1 MKPYPP
7 GDPPNR
13 RRDTADREQEPTPA
27 TEPVKGCS
35 LADAVLA
42 VAGEPEPEA
51 ALRRTVEKA
60 MILTSAQHGAVGEPP
75 AHALE
80 TTWLG
85 TPIPLG
91 ATVYTQLYLTDK
103 ADGTRFTAQDE
114 IAAGTLARAAGLAL
128 GHASEREHA
137 QLERRRLTAIGRLAG
152 SLLAGEPP
160 PVALE
165 ALAEQA
171 RELADADLVTVT
183 LPDEDGVH
191 QILEVAVG
199 QRAELVRGL
208 LSVREGSATGEV
220 LRTGRAAIFPD
231 VEAVSASGEA
241 AGSGAA
247 GETGTSGSTGSAA
260 GTAGPGIAADRFA
273 ELGVGPALL
282 LPMGAEGR
290 VRGVLAVCRRKGRA
304 AFEPAIHAS
313 VAELARQ
320 AAQLLNL
327 ADRRLDDEWVQVYQ
341 DRERIARDLH
351 DLVVQRL
358 FGVCLSLEGARNRA
372 QRGDVAERI
381 GQSIDELDDT
391 IRQIRSTIF
400 ALQAQGATRPGSPLR
415 HRIIQEVDAAR
426 QVLGFSA
433 ALRMEGLIDT
443 DVPPAV
449 AENVI
454 AVLREALANVARH
467 AQARRVEVDVAVSDR
482 VTIEIVD
489 DGLGPPASLRRS
501 GLANL
506 ARRAEQFAGELK
518 VEPVHRGG
526 SGLGTGTRI
535 SWQVPLR

>member
-1 MKPYPP
+1 MKPYPT

-13 RRDTADREQEPTPA
+13 RRGTADREPEPTPE
-27 TEPVKGCS
+27 TEPAKGYS

-75 AHALE
+75 AHAVE
-80 TTWLG
+80 TGWLG

-91 ATVYTQLYLTDK
+91 TSVYTQLYLTDK
-103 ADGTRFTAQDE
+103 ADGTRFTTQDE

-128 GHASEREHA
+128 GHASERERA
-137 QLERRRLTAIGRLAG
+137 QLEHRRLAAIGRLAG
-152 SLLAGEPP
+152 GLLAGEPQSA
-160 PVALE
+160 ALE

-191 QILEVAVG
+191 QILEVAAG
-199 QRAELVRGL
+199 RRAELVRGL
-208 LSVREGSATGEV
+208 LSVRDGSATGEV
-220 LRTGRAAIFPD
+220 LRTGQAAIFAD
-231 VEAVSASGEA
+231 IEAACARGEA
-241 AGSGAA
+241 GAPGTAGN
-247 GETGTSGSTGSAA
+247 A
-260 GTAGPGIAADRFA
+260 GTAGDTGGTRIAADRFA

-282 LPMGAEGR
+282 LPMGAAGR

-304 AFEPAIHAS
+304 AFEPAIHAA

-320 AAQLLNL
+320 AAQLLDL

-400 ALQAQGATRPGSPLR
+400 ALQAQGAARTGSPLR

-467 AQARRVEVDVAVSDR
+467 AQARRVEVDVAVSDL
-482 VTIEIVD
+482 VVIEIVD

-506 ARRAEQFAGELK
+506 ARRAEQFGGGLR
-518 VEPVHRGG
+518 VEPVHQGG

>member
-1 MKPYPP
+1 MKPYPHD
-7 GDPPNR
+7 GPPSR
-13 RRDTADREQEPTPA
+13 RRDTAERGQQSASPAEPA
-27 TEPVKGCS
+27 KGCS

-42 VAGEPEPEA
+42 VAGEPEPET

-60 MILTSAQHGAVGEPP
+60 MILTSARHGAVGERP

-80 TTWLG
+80 TTSLD

-91 ATVYTQLYLTDK
+91 ASVYTQLYLTDK
-103 ADGTRFTAQDE
+103 ADGARFTAQDE

-128 GHASEREHA
+128 GHASERERA
-137 QLERRRLTAIGRLAG
+137 ELERKRLTAIGGLAG
-152 SLLAGEPP
+152 GLLGGQSRSA
-160 PVALE
+160 ALA
-165 ALAEQA
+165 ALAEQT
-171 RELADADLVTVT
+171 RELAGADLVTVT

-199 QRAELVRGL
+199 HRAELVKGL
-208 LSVREGSATGEV
+208 LSVREGSVTGEV
-220 LRTGRAAIFPD
+220 LRSGQPAIF
-231 VEAVSASGEA
+231 
-241 AGSGAA
+241 SGAEGDSPPGEIGA
-247 GETGTSGSTGSAA
+247 GV
-260 GTAGPGIAADRFA
+260 GIAADRFA
-273 ELGVGPALL
+273 ELGIGPALL

-290 VRGVLAVCRRKGRA
+290 VLGVLGVCRRNGQA
-304 AFEPAIHAS
+304 AFEPAIRATA
-313 VAELARQ
+313 AELSRQ
-320 AAQLLNL
+320 AAQLLDL
-327 ADRRLDDEWVQVYQ
+327 ADRRLDDERVQVYQ

-358 FGVCLSLEGARNRA
+358 FGVCLALEGARNRA
-372 QRGDVAERI
+372 QRSDVAERI

-400 ALQAQGATRPGSPLR
+400 ALQAQGAARAGSPLR

-433 ALRMEGLIDT
+433 ALRMDGLIDT
-443 DVPPAV
+443 DVPAPI

-467 AQARRVEVDVAVSDR
+467 AQARRVEVDITVGDR
-482 VTIEIVD
+482 VAIEIVD

-506 ARRAEQFAGELK
+506 ARRAEQFSGALT

>member
-1 MKPYPP
+1 MKPYPHD
-7 GDPPNR
+7 GPPSR
-13 RRDTADREQEPTPA
+13 RREPAERSAQPA
-27 TEPVKGCS
+27 PPAEPAKGCS

-42 VAGEPEPEA
+42 VAGEPEPEV

-60 MILTSAQHGAVGEPP
+60 MILTSARHGAVGERP

-80 TTWLG
+80 TTSLD

-91 ATVYTQLYLTDK
+91 PSVYAQLYLADK
-103 ADGTRFTAQDE
+103 ADGSRFTTQDE

-128 GHASEREHA
+128 GHASEREQA
-137 QLERRRLTAIGRLAG
+137 ELERKRLAAIGGLAG
-152 SLLAGEPP
+152 GLLGGEPRS
-160 PVALE
+160 VALA
-165 ALAEQA
+165 ALAERT

-199 QRAELVRGL
+199 HRAELVRGL

-220 LRTGRAAIFPD
+220 LRTGQAAIF
-231 VEAVSASGEA
+231 SGTGA
-241 AGSGAA
+241 DSAA
-247 GETGTSGSTGSAA
+247 GEIGGGA
-260 GTAGPGIAADRFA
+260 GAGIVADRFA
-273 ELGVGPALL
+273 ELGVGLALL
-282 LPMGAEGR
+282 LPMRAEGA
-290 VRGVLAVCRRKGRA
+290 VRGVLGICRRDGRA
-304 AFEPAIHAS
+304 GFEPMIRAAA
-313 VAELARQ
+313 AELSRQ
-320 AAQLLNL
+320 AAQLLDL
-327 ADRRLDDEWVQVYQ
+327 ADRRLDDERVQVYQ

-358 FGVCLSLEGARNRA
+358 FGVCLALEGARNRA
-372 QRGDVAERI
+372 QRADVVERVS
-381 GQSIDELDDT
+381 QSIDELDDT

-400 ALQAQGATRPGSPLR
+400 ALQAQGAARAGSPLR

-443 DVPPAV
+443 DVPPPV

-467 AQARRVEVDVAVSDR
+467 AQARRVEVDIAVGDR

-506 ARRAEQFAGELK
+506 ARRAEQFSGALT

>member
-1 MKPYPP
+1 M
-7 GDPPNR
+7 
-13 RRDTADREQEPTPA
+13 A
-27 TEPVKGCS
+27 EPVKGCS

-75 AHALE
+75 AHAVE
-80 TTWLG
+80 AAWLD

-103 ADGTRFTAQDE
+103 ADGARFTTQDE

-128 GHASEREHA
+128 GHASERERA
-137 QLERRRLTAIGRLAG
+137 QLEHRRLAAIGRLAG
-152 SLLAGEPP
+152 GLLAGEPQS
-160 PVALE
+160 VALE

-191 QILEVAVG
+191 QILQVAVG
-199 QRAELVRGL
+199 RRAELVRGL
-208 LSVREGSATGEV
+208 LSVRDGSATGEV
-220 LRTGRAAIFPD
+220 LRTGQAAIFAD
-231 VEAVSASGEA
+231 VEAASARGEA
-241 AGSGAA
+241 GLSGAA
-247 GETGTSGSTGSAA
+247 GDAA
-260 GTAGPGIAADRFA
+260 GASIAADRFA

-282 LPMGAEGR
+282 LPMGAQAR
-290 VRGVLAVCRRKGRA
+290 VRGVLAICRRNGRA
-304 AFEPAIHAS
+304 AFEPAIHAA

-320 AAQLLNL
+320 AAQLLDL

-400 ALQAQGATRPGSPLR
+400 ALQAEGAARPGSPLR

-426 QVLGFSA
+426 QVLGYPA

-482 VTIEIVD
+482 VVIEIVD

-506 ARRAEQFAGELK
+506 AGRAEQFGGALT
-518 VEPVHRGG
+518 VEPAHQGG

-535 SWQVPLR
+535 SWQVPLP

>member
-7 GDPPNR
+7 DGPPSR
-13 RRDTADREQEPTPA
+13 RRESAEREPRPAAAAEPA
-27 TEPVKGCS
+27 KGCS

-60 MILTSAQHGAVGEPP
+60 MILTSARHGTVGEPP
-75 AHALE
+75 AQGLE

-91 ATVYTQLYLTDK
+91 ASVYTQLYLTDK
-103 ADGTRFTAQDE
+103 ADGARFTAQDE

-137 QLERRRLTAIGRLAG
+137 QLERKRLAAIGGLAG
-152 SLLAGEPP
+152 GLLGGESRS
-160 PVALE
+160 ATLT

-199 QRAELVRGL
+199 HRAELVRGL

-220 LRTGRAAIFPD
+220 LRTGQAVIFSESD
-231 VEAVSASGEA
+231 AVSAVGEI
-241 AGSGAA
+241 AGGPGA
-247 GETGTSGSTGSAA
+247 
-260 GTAGPGIAADRFA
+260 GIAADRFA
-273 ELGVGPALL
+273 ELGIGPALL

-290 VRGVLAVCRRKGRA
+290 VRGVLAACRRKGRA
-304 AFEPAIHAS
+304 AFEPVTHAAL
-313 VAELARQ
+313 AELGRQ
-320 AAQLLNL
+320 AAQLLDL
-327 ADRRLDDEWVQVYQ
+327 ADRRLDDERVQVYQ

-358 FGVCLSLEGARNRA
+358 FGVCLALEGARNRA
-372 QRGDVAERI
+372 QRADVAERI

-400 ALQAQGATRPGSPLR
+400 ALQAQGAARVGSPLR

-467 AQARRVEVDVAVSDR
+467 AQARRVEVDIAVADR
-482 VTIEIVD
+482 VVIEIVD

-506 ARRAEQFAGELK
+506 ARRAEQFSGALT